1 MKRKSLY
8 DDQIKL
14 TMQRQAKEADIPF
27 FNDDDDDED
36 SDSDDDTSSL
46 SDNSGKDS
54 KSSDHDLK
62 ANPQPNTMIRKSI
75 SVK

>member
-62 ANPQPNTMIRKSI
+62 ANIQPNQMIRKSI